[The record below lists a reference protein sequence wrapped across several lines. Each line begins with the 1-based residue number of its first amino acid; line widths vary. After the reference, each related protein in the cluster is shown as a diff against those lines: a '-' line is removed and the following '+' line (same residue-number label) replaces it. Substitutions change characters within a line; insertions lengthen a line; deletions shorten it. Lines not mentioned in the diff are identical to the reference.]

1 MPGRVNLTHI
11 TPRMGVQALSH
22 TPAGDSEG
30 DWLGAGLWAGLGEGA
45 RDTVGGEGAHPK
57 PPLGT
62 DQATNHFWPMQE
74 KKE

>member
-1 MPGRVNLTHI
+1 MPSQPMPGRVNLTHI

-45 RDTVGGEGAHPK
+45 QDAVGGEGKGPRHIKLRRSRAMK
-57 PPLGT
+57 S
-62 DQATNHFWPMQE
+62 W
-74 KKE
+74 